1 MSRSS
6 PTTSRQ
12 QYPKTQSDYEIPN
25 AMVGYER
32 GYGEVDNFTP
42 DNPSASYTQ
51 GRLLV
56 MAAVKHALALVAAAE
71 GPKVKFTPKNPATLP
86 GST

>member
-1 MSRSS
+1 
-6 PTTSRQ
+6 
-12 QYPKTQSDYEIPN
+12 
-25 AMVGYER
+25 
-32 GYGEVDNFTP
+32 
-42 DNPSASYTQ
+42 
-51 GRLLV
+51 

>member
-1 MSRSS
+1 
-6 PTTSRQ
+6 
-12 QYPKTQSDYEIPN
+12 
-25 AMVGYER
+25 MVGYER
-32 GYGEVDNFTP
+32 GYGEVDNFIP
-42 DNPSASYTQ
+42 DNPYASYTQ